1 MNFPFENKTDPESVG
16 MSAKTLEKVI
26 NTFRQQHAN
35 GGFPGGQLVVRRKG
49 KVVVNE
55 AVGVARGFRPSE
67 SIPVLNT
74 TSETLFPVY
83 STGKP
88 LAGVAI
94 AILEDRSLLDI
105 NAPIAE
111 VFPEFAKNGKYQIT
125 VLDVLTHC
133 SGILLPHLAGKF
145 EIWQNKEDMK
155 KQLVDAIPVYKRG
168 TLAYQPGEFG
178 WILSEVVARIDG
190 RELADFVEQEIIIPL
205 QLSDLQ
211 FGLKNRKY
219 DAIAHSYWQ
228 GKDKVMV
235 AGFNVADNYEGLSND
250 PEFFNSRNTSFTL
263 IANAAS
269 LAAFY
274 EFLVNGGVTHNG
286 ERIVSEKRLKE
297 YTTRQLFGWDR
308 SVKTFLALGRGFMTG
323 TLTPSLYGWW
333 NTGQC
338 FGHAGVFSCLAF
350 GDYETGVSVAMVTNG
365 NKGLGDMLKRF
376 VPVSHGCRSACLV

>member
-1 MNFPFENKTDPESVG
+1 MDFPFEEKIEPESVG
-16 MSAKTLEKVI
+16 MSAKKLEKVVNI
-26 NTFRQQHAN
+26 FRQQHAN

-55 AVGVARGFRPSE
+55 AIGVARGVRPNE
-67 SIPVLNT
+67 SSPVFNA
-74 TSETLFPVY
+74 TSKTLFPVY

-94 AILEDRSLLDI
+94 AILEDRGLLDI
-105 NAPIAE
+105 NMPIAD
-111 VFPEFAKNGKYQIT
+111 VFPEFAKNGKDHIT
-125 VLDVLTHC
+125 ILDVLTHR
-133 SGILLPHLAGKF
+133 SGVLLPHLAGKF
-145 EIWQNKEDMK
+145 EIWQNKEEMRR
-155 KQLVDAIPVYKRG
+155 QLANAIPAYKRG

-178 WILSEVVARIDG
+178 WILSEVVSRIDG
-190 RELADFVEQEIIIPL
+190 RELADFVEQEIITPL
-205 QLSDLQ
+205 QLTDLQ
-211 FGLKNRKY
+211 FGLSDNKY
-219 DAIAHSYWQ
+219 DSMAHSYWQ

-235 AGFNVADNYEGLSND
+235 AGFNVADNYESLSND

-274 EFLVNGGVTHNG
+274 EFLINGGISHDG
-286 ERIVSEKRLKE
+286 ERIISEKILKE
-297 YTTRQLFGWDR
+297 YTTRQLFGWDK

-333 NTGQC
+333 NTKQC

-350 GDYETGVSVAMVTNG
+350 GDYETGVSVAIVTNG
-365 NKGLGDMLKRF
+365 NKGLGDLLKRF
-376 VPVSHGCRSACLV
+376 VPVSHGCRAACL